1 MLKWQLNIGMKRGGI
16 DAEVGNLLI
25 EVKIGTASLRNI
37 RAGLLQLAYAL
48 KRYPSKKGYLL
59 LADAGITESRIQKE
73 WQLATAVLNND
84 IARRITICIEKEG
97 RLSGVRQSIDLD
109 TKQVLLNVLR
119 EERIKSGPRVSRS
132 DAPFVVLKVL
142 LHRWFTHGDAVT
154 SEWLG
159 RTCGYTYPTIAN
171 ALQGLGSTIERE
183 SNRKVRLSGFPQED
197 YLRIVAMS
205 DRARSTARYADTS
218 GQSRSPEKHLR
229 RLEGLGI
236 KGVGVGGVFGARHY
250 YEDLDI
256 VGAPRLDIS
265 VHARDLETDPDFIYK
280 LDPALGKVTDPHE
293 PASLVVHHIY
303 HAKPLFEPREGGL
316 NWADP
321 VECLLDL
328 HEARLEMQ
336 AKQFLDALR
345 RRRPRNP

>member
-1 MLKWQLNIGMKRGGI
+1 
-16 DAEVGNLLI
+16 V
-25 EVKIGTASLRNI
+25 
-37 RAGLLQLAYAL
+37 
-48 KRYPSKKGYLL
+48 
-59 LADAGITESRIQKE
+59 LADAGITGARIENE
-73 WQLATAVLNND
+73 WQHATAVLKDD
-84 IARRITICIEKEG
+84 IVRRITIALEKDG
-97 RLSGVRQSIDLD
+97 RLGGVQQSIDLD
-109 TKQVLLNVLR
+109 TKQVLLNALSD
-119 EERIKSGPRVSRS
+119 ERSKSGPRISRS

-142 LHRWFTHGDAVT
+142 LNHWLTNGSAVT

-171 ALQGLGSTIERE
+171 ALQGLGGAIERE
-183 SNRKVRLSGFPQED
+183 SNRKVRLRGFPQED
-197 YLRIVAMS
+197 YLRLVAMS
-205 DRARSTARYADTS
+205 DRARATERYADTS

-229 RLEGLGI
+229 RLESLGI
-236 KGVGVGGVFGARHY
+236 KGVGIGGVFGARHY

-265 VHARDLETDPDFIYK
+265 VHARDLETDPDFIHK
-280 LDPALGKVTDPHE
+280 LDPALKKITDPHE

-303 HAKPLFEPREGGL
+303 HAKPLFESRDGGL
-316 NWADP
+316 KWADP

-345 RRRPRNP
+345 RKRPQKL

>member
-1 MLKWQLNIGMKRGGI
+1 MKNGAFN
-16 DAEVGNLLI
+16 AEVGNRLI

-37 RAGLLQLAYAL
+37 RDGLLLLAYSL
-48 KRYPSKKGYLL
+48 EKHPNKRGFLL
-59 LADAGITESRIQKE
+59 LADAGITETRIQHE
-73 WQLATAVLNND
+73 WQHAMAVLKND
-84 IARRITICIEKEG
+84 IVNRMTMAVEKEG
-97 RLSGVRQSIDLD
+97 RLSGIQQSIDLD
-109 TKQVLLNVLR
+109 TKRVLLDVLKEVR
-119 EERIKSGPRVSRS
+119 TKVGPRVGRS

-142 LHRWFTHGDAVT
+142 LHHWLTNGDAVT

-171 ALQGLGSTIERE
+171 ALEGLGGAVERE
-183 SNRKVRLSGFPQED
+183 SNRKVRLRGFPQED
-197 YLRIVAMS
+197 YLRLVAMS
-205 DRARSTARYADTS
+205 GRARATARYADAS

-229 RLEGLGI
+229 RLESLGVR
-236 KGVGVGGVFGARHY
+236 GVGVGGVFGARHY

-265 VHARDLETDPDFIYK
+265 VHARELDTNLDFIYK
-280 LDPALGKVTDPHE
+280 LDPALRRITDPYE

-303 HAKPLFEPREGGL
+303 HADSLFEPRSGGL
-316 NWADP
+316 YWADP

-345 RRRPRNP
+345 RKQRPSL